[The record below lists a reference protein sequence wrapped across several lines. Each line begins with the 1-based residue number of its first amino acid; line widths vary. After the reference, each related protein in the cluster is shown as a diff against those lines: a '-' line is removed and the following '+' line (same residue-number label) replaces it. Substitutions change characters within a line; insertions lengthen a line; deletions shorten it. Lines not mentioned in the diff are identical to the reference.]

1 MSLVL
6 RLRRAAAPVAL
17 IMGLVLTSGW
27 VAQAQSATRFF
38 PATGH
43 SVGDLF
49 LQYWDGHG
57 GLAQQGYP
65 LTEPFQETSDLN
77 GQSYTVQYFE
87 RAVFERHP
95 ENQPPFNVLLSQLG
109 TFRYRAKYPTGAPGQ
124 QVSNAPGAVLFKET
138 GHTVGGKFLAY
149 WQGHG
154 GLAQQGFPISD
165 EFTEVSDLNGQPYTV
180 QYFERA
186 VFELHPENAPPFDV
200 LLSQLGTYQL
210 RQKYAGGVPGGADAT
225 VTAAPTAPPGT
236 PAPGNTPPPVG
247 TPVPALSV
255 HDLLARSDAAMNAL
269 TAMKQH
275 AVNET
280 TDNGVKTQDLAD
292 YVYQAPDRIYLK
304 VTSPRQDAVHT
315 AELIRIGTMRYDR
328 TDALP
333 QWKVATDSAFKWPDY
348 NKVYVA
354 EHSTTAAFNGQ
365 VSLNGVLVQIVRVT
379 IPIQIGNTTYTDQTI
394 DYYIALSD
402 YRVLREVTTVA
413 PLAAANRT
421 ASGIYISDLS
431 DFNVPNRIGPPGSI
445 NP

>member
-1 MSLVL
+1 MSLSL
-6 RLRRAAAPVAL
+6 RLRRSAVPIAL
-17 IMGLVLTSGW
+17 ALGLLLTSGW
-27 VAQAQSATRFF
+27 IAQAQSAGRFF

-43 SVGDLF
+43 SVGGLF

-65 LTEPFQETSDLN
+65 ITEPFQEQSDLN
-77 GQSYTVQYFE
+77 GQTYTVQYFE
-87 RAVFERHP
+87 RAVFEQHP
-95 ENQPPFNVLLSQLG
+95 ENAAPFNVLLSQLG
-109 TFRYRAKYPTGAPGQ
+109 TFRYRAKYPNGAPGQ
-124 QVSNAPGAVLFKET
+124 QVSSAPGAVLFKET
-138 GHTVGGKFLAY
+138 GHTVGGKFLTY
-149 WQGHG
+149 WQSHG

-165 EFTEVSDLNGQPYTV
+165 EFTEVSDLNNKPYTV

-210 RQKYAGGVPGGADAT
+210 RQKYANGVPGGADAT
-225 VTAAPTAPPGT
+225 VTAGPATTPAPIGT
-236 PAPGNTPPPVG
+236 PAPVG
-247 TPVPALSV
+247 TSVPALSV

-269 TAMKQH
+269 TGMKQH

-280 TDNGVKTQDLAD
+280 TDSGVKTQDLAD
-292 YVYQAPDRIYLK
+292 YFYQAPDRLYLK
-304 VTSPRQDAVHT
+304 VVSPRQDGTHT
-315 AELIRIGTMRYDR
+315 SEVIRIGTMRYER

-333 QWKVATDSAFKWPDY
+333 QWKVATDTAYKWPDY

-354 EHSTTAAFNGQ
+354 EHSTSAVFNGQ
-365 VSLNGVLVQIVRVT
+365 VSLNGVLVQIVRVA
-379 IPIQIGNTTYTDQTI
+379 IPIQIGTVSYTDQTI

-421 ASGIYISDLS
+421 ASGVYTSDLF
-431 DFNVPNRIGPPGSI
+431 DFNVPYRIGPPGGL
-445 NP
+445 P